1 MKTPAIALLLI
12 GLFAPIAQAAEV
24 EFVTCD
30 NGLRCFRPPCP
41 SRDTVLLPSGRRL
54 ARTEP
59 DLSRLTEA
67 QRQQLLAG
75 RSGQGSALYEGTT
88 VLAGALEEGPSAR
101 LVASGIVRPATKAE
115 SQLCRRRR

>member
-1 MKTPAIALLLI
+1 MRTPVIALVSIVIL
-12 GLFAPIAQAAEV
+12 APIAQAAEV
-24 EFVTCD
+24 TFVTCD

-67 QRQQLLAG
+67 QRQQLLVGSAG
-75 RSGQGSALYEGTT
+75 RGSTLYEGTT
-88 VLAGALEEGPSAR
+88 VLAGTLDEGPSAR
-101 LVASGIVRPATKAE
+101 VVASRIVRAATQAE
-115 SQLCRRRR
+115 SALCRRRR